1 MSYTINKTDG
11 SVLTEITDGTVDQTA
26 TDLTLIGK
34 NASSYG
40 EFFNENLI
48 KLLENFANTSQ
59 PNNPIAG
66 QLWFDTSEN
75 RLKVYD
81 GSGFKVSGGTIVSA
95 NIPSAIGQGDIWID
109 STNQQMYFNDGSA
122 TVLVGPLF
130 SSSQTYSGFQVVDV
144 VDASEQLHTVVFLY
158 VAQVLLGI
166 FSNEEF
172 TPANTIPGYTGD
184 IKIGF
189 NASNLSGNKFRVPV
203 EQADTLLASDGVTT
217 KTVEDFVSTTEDSV
231 TLGTLT
237 ISNQK
242 PLILGPSGNVEF
254 QFGTLEYQ
262 LNSNVRNQNFQLGS
276 LNAAGTLRPSIYV
289 DAENER
295 VGIYNNNPQ
304 TTLDVTGDVT
314 ISGNLTING
323 STTTISTT
331 NITVEDKNIVLAS
344 GSSTDE
350 DADGGGVTLSGAS
363 DKTIAW
369 SLDHDAW
376 DISENINIPF
386 GKSIKINNIEVLNY
400 TTLPTV
406 TSAPSLSSIGS
417 LQSLT
422 VDNLVIN
429 ENSITFTNAIETN
442 GNIVLAPKGSG
453 TVDVSNKKITSL
465 ATPTAS
471 TDAVNVDYLNLISKS
486 LPVGMVLDVTGLT
499 DEQIGLI
506 VSDIFPV
513 VSGATTL
520 REEGTVCRIHCL
532 DPSAVTPDPTR
543 YVKQYIVSSGAWAFD
558 GNESSNIV

>member
-59 PNNPIAG
+59 PNNPVAG

-95 NIPSAIGQGDIWID
+95 SIPSAIGQGDIWID

-130 SSSQTYSGFQVVDV
+130 SASQTYSGFQVVDV

-184 IKIGF
+184 IKVGF

-323 STTTISTT
+323 STTTVSTT

-344 GSSTDE
+344 GVSTDE
-350 DADGGGVTLSGAS
+350 DADGGGITLLGAS

-406 TSAPSLSSIGS
+406 TSAPSLSSIGA

-429 ENSITFTNAIETN
+429 ENSITFTNVIETN
-442 GNIVLAPKGSG
+442 GNIVLAPKGTG
-453 TVDVSNKKITSL
+453 TVDVSSKRITSV
-465 ATPTAS
+465 ATPTDG
-471 TDAVNVDYLNLISKS
+471 TDAVNVDYLDLVAKA

-520 REEGTVCRIHCL
+520 RQEGTVCRIHCL

>member
-59 PNNPIAG
+59 PNNPVAG

-95 NIPSAIGQGDIWID
+95 SIPSAIGQGDIWID

-130 SSSQTYSGFQVVDV
+130 SASQTYSGFQVVDV

-184 IKIGF
+184 IKVGF

-323 STTTISTT
+323 STTTVSTT

-344 GSSTDE
+344 GVSTDE
-350 DADGGGVTLSGAS
+350 DADGGGITLLGAS

-406 TSAPSLSSIGS
+406 TSAPSLSSIGA

-429 ENSITFTNAIETN
+429 ENSITFTNVIETN
-442 GNIVLAPKGSG
+442 GNIVLAPKGTG
-453 TVDVSNKKITSL
+453 TVDVSSKRITSV
-465 ATPTAS
+465 ATPTDG
-471 TDAVNVDYLNLISKS
+471 TDAVNVDYLDLVAKA

-520 REEGTVCRIHCL
+520 DKKELFVEFT
-532 DPSAVTPDPTR
+532 A
-543 YVKQYIVSSGAWAFD
+543 
-558 GNESSNIV
+558 

>member
-81 GSGFKVSGGTIVSA
+81 GNGFKVSGGTIVSA
-95 NIPSAIGQGDIWID
+95 SIPSSIGQGDIWID
-109 STNQQMYFNDGSA
+109 STNQQMYFNDGNA

-130 SSSQTYSGFQVVDV
+130 SSSQTYSGFQVLDV
-144 VDASEQLHTVVFLY
+144 VDINEQLHTVVMLY
-158 VAQVLLGI
+158 VSQVLLGI
-166 FSNEEF
+166 FSTDEF
-172 TPANTIPGYTGD
+172 TPANAIPGYTGD

-189 NASNLSGNKFRVPV
+189 NASNLTGNKFRVPV

-237 ISNQK
+237 ISNAR
-242 PLILGPSGNVEF
+242 PLIIGPSGNAEF

-276 LNAAGTLRPSIYV
+276 LNSAGTLQPSIYV

-295 VGIYNNNPQ
+295 VGIYTNNPQ
-304 TTLDVTGDVT
+304 ATLDVAGDV
-314 ISGNLTING
+314 IIAGNLTING
-323 STTTISTT
+323 TTTTISTT

-344 GSSTDE
+344 GATTDD
-350 DADGGGVTLSGAS
+350 DANGGGITLVGAT
-363 DKTIAW
+363 DKTITW
-369 SLDHDAW
+369 SQTHNAW
-376 DISENINIPF
+376 DSSENINIPF
-386 GKSIKINNIEVLNY
+386 SKSFKINNIEVLNY

-417 LQSLT
+417 LQNLT
-422 VDNLVIN
+422 VDNLVVDG
-429 ENSITFTNAIETN
+429 NSITFTNAVETN
-442 GNIVLAPKGSG
+442 GDIVLAPKGTG
-453 TVDVSNKKITSL
+453 TVDVSNKKITNL
-465 ATPTAS
+465 ATPSAS
-471 TDAVNVDYLNLISKS
+471 TDAVNVSFLQTTAKA
-486 LPVGMVLDVTGLT
+486 LPVGMVLDITGLT

-532 DPSAVTPDPTR
+532 DPSAITPNPTR
-543 YVKQYIVSSGAWAFD
+543 LVKQYIVSSGAWAFD
-558 GNESSNIV
+558 GNETSNVV

>member
-59 PNNPIAG
+59 PNNPVAG

-95 NIPSAIGQGDIWID
+95 SIPSAIGQGDIWID

-130 SSSQTYSGFQVVDV
+130 SASQTYSGFQVVDV
-144 VDASEQLHTVVFLY
+144 VDASEQLHTVIFLY

-184 IKIGF
+184 IKVGF

-323 STTTISTT
+323 STTTVSTT

-344 GSSTDE
+344 GVSTDE
-350 DADGGGVTLSGAS
+350 DADGGGITLLGAS

-406 TSAPSLSSIGS
+406 TSAPSLSSIGA

-429 ENSITFTNAIETN
+429 ENSITFTNVIETN
-442 GNIVLAPKGSG
+442 GNIVLAPKGTG
-453 TVDVSNKKITSL
+453 TVDVSSKRITSV
-465 ATPTAS
+465 ATPTDG
-471 TDAVNVDYLNLISKS
+471 TDAVNVDYLDLVAKA

-520 REEGTVCRIHCL
+520 RQEGTVCRIHCL

>member
-66 QLWFDTSEN
+66 QLWFDTSED

-81 GSGFKVSGGTIVSA
+81 GNGFKVSGGTIVSA
-95 NIPSAIGQGDIWID
+95 SIPSSIGQGDIWID
-109 STNQQMYFNDGSA
+109 STNQQMYFNDGNA

-130 SSSQTYSGFQVVDV
+130 SASQTYSGFQVLDIVDV
-144 VDASEQLHTVVFLY
+144 DEQLHTVVMLY
-158 VAQVLLGI
+158 VSQVLLGI
-166 FSNEEF
+166 FSNDEF
-172 TPANTIPGYTGD
+172 TPLNAIPGYTGD
-184 IKIGF
+184 VKIGF
-189 NASNLSGNKFRVPV
+189 NASTLSGNKFRVPV

-231 TLGTLT
+231 MLGTLT
-237 ISNQK
+237 ISNSR
-242 PLILGPSGNVEF
+242 PLIIGPSGNAEF

-276 LNAAGTLRPSIYV
+276 LNSAGTLQASIYV

-295 VGIYNNNPQ
+295 VGIYTNNPQ
-304 TTLDVTGDVT
+304 ATLDVAGDVT
-314 ISGNLTING
+314 ISGNLTITG
-323 STTTISTT
+323 TTTTISTN

-344 GSSTDE
+344 GATTDE
-350 DADGGGVTLSGAS
+350 EADGGGITLTGAS
-363 DKTIAW
+363 DKTFTW
-369 SLDHDAW
+369 DLSLDSWA
-376 DISENINIPF
+376 STENINIPF
-386 GKSIKINNIEVLNY
+386 GKSFKINNIEVLTY

-406 TSAPSLSSIGS
+406 TSAPSLSSVGS

-422 VDNLVIN
+422 VDNLVVN
-429 ENSITFTNAIETN
+429 ENSITFTNSIETD
-442 GNIVLAPKGSG
+442 GNIVLAPKGAG
-453 TVDVSNKKITSL
+453 TVDVSSKKITSL
-465 ATPTAS
+465 ATPTDD
-471 TDAVNVDYLNLISKS
+471 TDAVNVSYLTTVSKS
-486 LPVGMVLDVTGLT
+486 LPVGMILDITGLT

-532 DPSAVTPDPTR
+532 DPGAITPDPTR
-543 YVKQYIVSSGAWAFD
+543 LVKQYIVSSGAWAFD
-558 GNESSNIV
+558 GNETSNLV